1 MKLEG
6 SDWVTSF
13 ICTKF
18 AVLLRFLEKFY
29 FQDIFDK
36 SAAYSHV
43 LL

>member
-18 AVLLRFLEKFY
+18 AVLRFLEKFY